1 MGGGSVADG
10 ARHMVVLLADANA
23 GADSIP
29 IALGSDQFQ
38 DNPIILARAH
48 VLPQLCGVLK
58 RRDHN
63 VDFAVVVKI
72 CEGTAAVRPGNLE
85 IIANRC
91 GTFPESPVSEVRE
104 MPVAWRLGGRSKRCA
119 MVFGWDV
126 RG

>member
-1 MGGGSVADG
+1 MGGGGVADG
-10 ARHMVVLLADANA
+10 AGHMVVLLADANT

-91 GTFPESPVSEVRE
+91 GNIPESPVAEVRE
-104 MPVAWRLGGRSKRCA
+104 DPRKIGAGG
-119 MVFGWDV
+119 
-126 RG
+126 